1 MIAESAANLR
11 KGWCP
16 MPGDATTDAVSTPE
30 LAEVFDRAAPRY
42 DRTGV
47 RFFGPIG
54 ARLVAGLDL
63 RPGEDVLD
71 VGCGQGACTV
81 PAARAVAPGGSVIGI
96 DVAPA
101 MVEGAR
107 AELADEG
114 LTNAEVRVCD
124 AATPGFA
131 PARFDA
137 VVAGLVMFMLPDPAD
152 AAARYRRLL
161 RPGGRFAMTTFGADD
176 PAFFHVTDAVVPY
189 VDGGMPPVPGRTDNP
204 LRSKEGIHRLL
215 RDAGFAGTRI
225 EDETLDLEFTDPRQW
240 WGWLWQ
246 TAGRMVLERVP
257 AERLGEARAA
267 AEARMEEV
275 AADRGRLVVHWN
287 VWYSYATAG

>member
-1 MIAESAANLR
+1 
-11 KGWCP
+11 
-16 MPGDATTDAVSTPE
+16 MPGEATDDSVSTPD

-47 RFFGPIG
+47 HFFGPIG
-54 ARLVAGLDL
+54 ARLVDGLKL
-63 RPGEDVLD
+63 CPGEDVLD

-81 PAARAVAPGGSVIGI
+81 PAARAVTPGGSVIGI

-107 AELADEG
+107 DEIADEG
-114 LTNAEVRVCD
+114 LTNVDVRIGD
-124 AATPGFA
+124 ATKPGFA
-131 PARFDA
+131 PASFDA

-152 AAARYRRLL
+152 AAARYHRLV
-161 RPGGRFAMTTFGADD
+161 RPGGRFAMSTFGADD
-176 PAFFHVTDAVVPY
+176 PAFFHVTDAVVPF
-189 VDGGMPPVPGRTDNP
+189 VEGGMPPVPGRTDNP

-215 RDAGFAGTRI
+215 RDAGFADTRI
-225 EDETLDLEFTDPRQW
+225 DDETLDLEFTDPRQW
-240 WGWLWQ
+240 WDWLWQ

-257 AERLGEARAA
+257 EERLGEARAA
-267 AEARMEEV
+267 AEDRMRQV

-287 VWYSYATAG
+287 VWYSYTTAG